1 MTSTPEPS
9 TDHVQHPATVAPTAL
24 QDPPVRWSLIT
35 RIAFR
40 FTAIY
45 FSLYILLTQ
54 MFGGLVGP
62 LLALLPAGS
71 VTLPASSWTVQ
82 TAVTWLATKVLG
94 FSSPLVTRSGSGDK
108 PFDLTLIVLIA
119 IVAAVATVVWS
130 LLARR
135 RVAHPGAQKWFRVF
149 FRFGLGTTMLSYGM
163 VKFIPLQM
171 SFPSLTRMLTPYG
184 NFSLMGVLWTKIGAS
199 PAYETFTGVMELTC
213 AVLLFIP
220 GLTTVG
226 ALLSFITSTQIFALN
241 MMYDVP
247 VKLFSL
253 HLMILSLVLLAPD
266 MRRLFRV
273 MVLRR
278 GVGDAPEPPLARRAW
293 LRRGLAALQVVFGAW
308 MIFNSYQGTTQSYTT
323 FGGGA
328 PKPPLYGIWDIERME
343 IDGVERAPLITDY
356 DRWRRMVIQSPTA
369 VAFQRMNDT
378 FQSIG
383 VRVDA
388 EAKTMTFTRGAG
400 PQATEIGKFTFE
412 QPDPERLIAEGTL
425 NGRPMRLETRRFPH
439 EQLQMLNNR
448 FRWIQDFPF
457 NR

>member
-1 MTSTPEPS
+1 MTTIPEPVA
-9 TDHVQHPATVAPTAL
+9 DLEPHPAAVAPTAL
-24 QDPPVRWSLIT
+24 QAPPARWSLLT

-40 FTAIY
+40 FTAVY
-45 FSLYILLTQ
+45 FSLYIVLTQ
-54 MFGGLVGP
+54 MVGGLVGP
-62 LLALLPAGS
+62 VLSLLPTGS
-71 VTLPASSWTVQ
+71 VTLPGSSWTVQ
-82 TAVTWLATKVLG
+82 TAVTWLATSVLG

-108 PFDLTLIVLIA
+108 PFDLALIVLIG
-119 IVAAVATVVWS
+119 IVAAVGTVMWS
-130 LLARR
+130 LVARR
-135 RVAHPGAQKWFRVF
+135 RQAHPGAQKWFRLF
-149 FRFGLGTTMLSYGM
+149 FRFGLGTTMLGYGM

-171 SFPSLTRMLTPYG
+171 PFPGLTRLLTPYG
-184 NFSLMGVLWTKIGAS
+184 NFSLMGVLWSKIGSS

-266 MRRLFRV
+266 VRRLFRV

-278 GVGDAPEPPLARRAW
+278 GVDDAPEPPLARRAG
-293 LRRGLAALQVVFGAW
+293 LRRGLAALQVIFGAW
-308 MIFNSYQGTTQSYTT
+308 LIVSSYQSTTQSYAT
-323 FGGGA
+323 FGAGA
-328 PKPPLYGIWDIERME
+328 PRPPLYGIWDIERME
-343 IDGVERAPLITDY
+343 IDGVERAPLVTDY
-356 DRWRRMVIQSPTA
+356 DRWRRMVIQAPTM

-378 FQSIG
+378 FQSVN

-388 EAKTMTFTRGAG
+388 EAKTMTFTRGGG
-400 PQATEIGKFTFE
+400 PQAAEMGKFTFE
-412 QPDPERLIAEGTL
+412 QPTPDRLIAHGEL
-425 NGRPMRLETRRFPH
+425 DGRPMRLETRRFPH
-439 EQLQMLNNR
+439 EQLQMFNNR